1 MSKDTSAKSR
11 DRWVLNT
18 SEHRS
23 EVALAIGEAFK
34 KKNKKKQH
42 TIMNAEF
49 SLAS

>member
-34 KKNKKKQH
+34 KKKKQH